1 MTPGIPQRLTQPQLK
16 ELESAHQ
23 LLRQGCANEA
33 MALVQRV
40 VNDTPS
46 SADALLLLAMCLA
59 DIGDVPGAEAGFLR
73 ALEHAPHHPGILFN
87 FGTWLSRQGKA
98 HAAAQ
103 SYLAATAI
111 KPDFFDAWIKLGI
124 LMLEQSDFAQA
135 AVMFQRAVDLQPD
148 AAHAWQGFGRA
159 KQSLGDLDA
168 AVKALHQATR
178 LSPSDSSPRIDLG
191 VTEQLLG
198 RLEDALASFEQARGL
213 GATGPGIADAII
225 DLLGNL
231 GRTDEALEQ
240 GRRLVDAHPQFVPGQ
255 VKLARLLWSND
266 AERDAES
273 DPFSIMRSA
282 VRQQPANRAL
292 QTEFATLLIEARRGQ
307 EALDLVRMMRRSN
320 SSDAFL
326 VWLEALACDSLLLHE
341 QAGSLFAQA
350 YPVLGSYSAD
360 FLNAYVRH
368 LYRSGDWEAVAR
380 YANEAIVLD
389 FANQESWA
397 HLGTAWRLVGDP
409 REHWLMNYEQ
419 LVGLIEVDL
428 PPLPSGDVQSL
439 EALKTTLDGM
449 HRSTRDPLNQSVRH
463 GSQTSGNLFARSD
476 PTIAAAR
483 AALQAAAERWLT
495 KLPVDL
501 SHPFLSRNNHGVKMM
516 GSWSV
521 KLRSFGHHVNH
532 FHQDG
537 WMSSA
542 FYVSLPASVNQ
553 GTEADAGCIQF
564 GQPAVELGL
573 DLSPRR
579 IVRPKAGYLALFPS
593 YMWHGTLPFSD
604 AEPRTTIA
612 FDMQPRAAQG
622 KG

>member
-1 MTPGIPQRLTQPQLK
+1 MTPSMPQRLSQTQLE
-16 ELESAHQ
+16 ELASAHQ
-23 LLRQGCANEA
+23 LLQQGHADDA
-33 MALVQRV
+33 VARVRRV
-40 VNDTPS
+40 VNDAPH

-59 DIGDVPGAEAGFLR
+59 DAGDVPGAEAGFLR

-87 FGTWLSRQGKA
+87 FGIWLSRQGRVQ
-98 HAAAQ
+98 AAIQ

-111 KPDFFDAWIKLGI
+111 KPDFVDAWIKLGI
-124 LMLEQSDFAQA
+124 LMLEQGTFVQA
-135 AVMFQRAVDLQPD
+135 AGMFQRAVDLQPH
-148 AAHAWQGFGRA
+148 AAHAWQGLGRA

-168 AVKALHQATR
+168 AVDALRKATN
-178 LSPSDSSPRIDLG
+178 LSPSDGSPWVDLG
-191 VTEQLLG
+191 VTLRSLG
-198 RLEDALASFEQARGL
+198 RLEDSLVSFEHAREL
-213 GATGPGIADAII
+213 GVRDPCVPDAII

-231 GRTDEALEQ
+231 GRTGEAMDE
-240 GRRLVDAHPQFVPGQ
+240 GRRLVDDHPQFVPGQ

-282 VRQQPANRAL
+282 VRQQPTNRAL
-292 QTEFATLLIEARRGQ
+292 QTEFVALLIEARRGQ
-307 EALDLVRMMRRSN
+307 EALDLVRVMRRSN

-326 VWLEALACDSLLLHE
+326 IWLEALACDSLLLHE

-350 YPVLGSYSAD
+350 YPVLGSRSAD

-397 HLGTAWRLVGDP
+397 HLGTAWRLAGDP

-419 LVGLIEVDL
+419 LVGLIEVDM
-428 PPLPSGDVQSL
+428 PPLSSGDVQSL
-439 EALKTTLDGM
+439 EALKATLDGM
-449 HRSTRDPLNQSVRH
+449 HTSTRDPLNQSVRH
-463 GSQTSGNLFARSD
+463 GSQTSGHLFARAD

-483 AALQAAAERWLT
+483 LALQAAAERWLT
-495 KLPVDL
+495 KLPVDQ
-501 SHPFLSRNNHGVKMM
+501 SHPFLSRNNHGVRMM

-521 KLRSFGHHVNH
+521 KLRSLGHHVNH
-532 FHQDG
+532 FHPDG

-542 FYVSLPASVNQ
+542 FYVSLPPSVNQ

-564 GQPAVELGL
+564 GQPAVELGV

-579 IVRPKAGYLALFPS
+579 IVRPKAGCLALFPS

-612 FDMQPRAAQG
+612 FDMQPTATRG

>member
-1 MTPGIPQRLTQPQLK
+1 MTPGIPQRLTQTQRK

-23 LLRQGCANEA
+23 LLRHGHANDA
-33 MALVQRV
+33 VALVRRV
-40 VNDTPS
+40 LNDAPH

-59 DIGDVPGAEAGFLR
+59 DVGDVPGAEAGFLR
-73 ALEHAPHHPGILFN
+73 ALENAPHHPDILFN
-87 FGTWLSRQGKA
+87 FGTWLSRQGRTQ
-98 HAAAQ
+98 AAIQ
-103 SYLAATAI
+103 SYHAATAI
-111 KPDFFDAWIKLGI
+111 KPNFVDAWIKLGI
-124 LMLEQSDFAQA
+124 LMLEQDNFVQA
-135 AVMFQRAVDLQPD
+135 AGMFQRAVDLQPH
-148 AAHAWQGFGRA
+148 AAHAWQGLGRA

-168 AVKALHQATR
+168 AVEALRKATN
-178 LSPSDSSPRIDLG
+178 LSPSDGSPWVDLG
-191 VTEQLLG
+191 VTLRSLG
-198 RLEDALASFEQARGL
+198 RLEDSLASFEHAREL
-213 GATGPGIADAII
+213 GATDPGVPDAII
-225 DLLGNL
+225 DLLGSL
-231 GRTDEALEQ
+231 GRMDEALEQ
-240 GRRLVDAHPQFVPGQ
+240 GRRLVDDHPQFVPGQ
-255 VKLARLLWSND
+255 VKLARLLWSHD
-266 AERDAES
+266 AEREAES
-273 DPFSIMRSA
+273 DPFSTMRSA
-282 VRQQPANRAL
+282 IRQQPANRAL
-292 QTEFATLLIEARRGQ
+292 QTEFVVLLIEARRGQ
-307 EALDLVRMMRRSN
+307 EALDLVRVMRRSN
-320 SSDAFL
+320 SSDLFL

-350 YPVLGSYSAD
+350 YPVLGSRSAD

-389 FANQESWA
+389 SANQESWA
-397 HLGTAWRLVGDP
+397 HLGTAWRLAGDP

-419 LVGLIEVDL
+419 LIGLIEVDL
-428 PPLPSGDVQSL
+428 PPPPSSDVKSL
-439 EALKTTLDGM
+439 EALKATLDGM

-463 GSQTSGNLFARSD
+463 GSQTSGHLFARPD

-483 AALQAAAERWLT
+483 LALQASAERWLT
-495 KLPVDL
+495 KLPVDQ
-501 SHPFLSRNNHGVKMM
+501 SHPFLSRNNHGVRMM

-521 KLRSFGHHVNH
+521 ELRSFGHHVNH

-542 FYVSLPASVNQ
+542 FYVSLPPSVNQ

-564 GQPAVELGL
+564 GQPALELGL

-612 FDMQPRAAQG
+612 FDMQPTAAQG